1 MKTKAHHSLIEVAE
15 RSGLPPDLILR
26 FISFEWIIPAER
38 AEELQSP
45 TLDEEDLARI
55 LFIKE
60 LQTEFGVNDEAVP
73 IILHLVDQLNRT
85 HLEVRRGVHRKA

>member
-1 MKTKAHHSLIEVAE
+1 MKSKVRHSLMEVAE
-15 RSGLPPDLILR
+15 RSGLSPDLILR
-26 FISFEWIIPAER
+26 FISFEWIVPVEKSA
-38 AEELQSP
+38 ELQCQ

-60 LQTEFGVNDEAVP
+60 LQREFGVNDEAIP

-85 HLEVRRGVHRKA
+85 HLEVRRRYRGEN